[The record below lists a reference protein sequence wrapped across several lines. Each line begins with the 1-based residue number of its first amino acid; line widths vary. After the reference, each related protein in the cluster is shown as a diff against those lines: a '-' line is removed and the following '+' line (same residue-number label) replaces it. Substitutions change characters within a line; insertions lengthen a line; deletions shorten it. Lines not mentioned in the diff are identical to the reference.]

1 MVISK
6 HRDIL
11 MNTILSEKLRSQ
23 KTMSVYYFYQNQA
36 ELGVNTESRITV
48 ASRGGFEDGKG
59 KEYIEPTQSPC

>member
-1 MVISK
+1 
-6 HRDIL
+6 

-36 ELGVNTESRITV
+36 ELCVNTESKIIV
-48 ASRGGFEDGKG
+48 ASRGRFEDGTG